1 MFISKSVG
9 VALHSQLLSD
19 KYFIHYSEL
28 ETNYSPKRLV
38 VKVLNNPINFFFFF
52 SQSKHYLIGIFS
64 LNIY

>member
-1 MFISKSVG
+1 MFISKSVC

-52 SQSKHYLIGIFS
+52 SQSKH
-64 LNIY
+64 